1 MDSKVIR
8 DEGQTLTVPAGKIL
22 GIVDTRN
29 EFEAL
34 VPALAEAGFDKVQ
47 ALVGDEGV
55 ALLERVN
62 GFFFSDMEDRVLERH
77 IRELK
82 AGHFIVGIETPSDR
96 VDEAARIATQYG
108 ARRLVHFGPWRITWL
123 TS

>member
-55 ALLERVN
+55 ALL
-62 GFFFSDMEDRVLERH
+62 
-77 IRELK
+77 
-82 AGHFIVGIETPSDR
+82 
-96 VDEAARIATQYG
+96 
-108 ARRLVHFGPWRITWL
+108 
-123 TS
+123 

>member
-1 MDSKVIR
+1 
-8 DEGQTLTVPAGKIL
+8 
-22 GIVDTRN
+22 
-29 EFEAL
+29 
-34 VPALAEAGFDKVQ
+34 
-47 ALVGDEGV
+47 
-55 ALLERVN
+55 
-62 GFFFSDMEDRVLERH
+62 MEDRVLERH

-96 VDEAARIATQYG
+96 VDDAVRIATQHG